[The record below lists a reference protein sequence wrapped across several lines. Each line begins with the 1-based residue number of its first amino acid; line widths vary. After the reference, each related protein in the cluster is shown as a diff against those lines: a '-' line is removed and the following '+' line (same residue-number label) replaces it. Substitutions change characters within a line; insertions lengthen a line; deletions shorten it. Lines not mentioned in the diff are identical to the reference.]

1 MALVATN
8 IVDSILIQDN
18 GLMFLKIVR
27 RAFDDD
33 GTIIGERIN
42 RIVLEPGDDV
52 SSYSQRIQRVCQ
64 AVWTQA
70 VIDAYRAEK
79 ASRSVVPI

>member
-1 MALVATN
+1 MALTATN

-18 GLMFLKIVR
+18 GLMFLQVIR

-33 GTIIGERIN
+33 GTIIGERIK

-52 SSYSQRIQRVCQ
+52 STHSQRVQRVCQ
-64 AVWTQA
+64 VVWTQA
-70 VIDAYRAEK
+70 VIDAYLAEK
-79 ASRSVVPI
+79 ASRSEIPV